1 MVRMLRD
8 AIILSKLKEQPRT
21 KEQIAISMNIDR
33 SNIERSIRAMKRSG
47 LVKGRGHYFLTN
59 KGETHFYSTIRK
71 IDRRRV

>member
-33 SNIERSIRAMKRSG
+33 SNIERSIRAMKRSR
-47 LVKGRGHYFLTN
+47 LVRGRGHYFLTN
-59 KGETHFYSTIRK
+59 KGEIHFYSTIRK
-71 IDRRRV
+71 IDRRHV